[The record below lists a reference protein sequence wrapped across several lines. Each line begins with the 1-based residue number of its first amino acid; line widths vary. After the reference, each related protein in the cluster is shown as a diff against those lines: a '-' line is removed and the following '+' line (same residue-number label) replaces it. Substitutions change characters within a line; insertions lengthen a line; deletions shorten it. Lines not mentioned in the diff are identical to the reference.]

1 MTKSGITVL
10 GRATSMNVQAVL
22 WGLAELGLDW
32 ERRDFGGRFG
42 GTATPEFRA
51 MNPNG
56 LVPVMTDGAVTMF
69 ESGAILRYLAA
80 RHGAAPFWPA
90 DPVARAPVEMWAEWG
105 KVTMQGHFA
114 APIFYPLYF
123 VAAAE
128 RNVAAVEA
136 AIRTFDADL
145 AILEAQLGD
154 RPYVTGDDFTLAD
167 IMVGQTLYRYFTI
180 DIHREHRPVLSAY
193 YGRLTDRPAYQRHV
207 MVDYSSLKVAGA

>member
-1 MTKSGITVL
+1 MTTSGITLL

-22 WGLAELGLDW
+22 WALDELGLDC
-32 ERRDFGGRFG
+32 ERRDVGGRFG

-69 ESGAILRYLAA
+69 ESAAILRYLAA

-90 DPVARAPVEMWAEWG
+90 DPVARAPVDMWAEWG
-105 KVTMQGHFA
+105 KVTMQAHFTG
-114 APIFYPLYF
+114 PIFYQLYF
-123 VAAAE
+123 VTAEKRNAAAL
-128 RNVAAVEA
+128 EA

-145 AILEAQLGD
+145 AILEDRLGD
-154 RPYVTGDDFTLAD
+154 GPYVMGEAFTLAD
-167 IMVGQTLYRYFTI
+167 ITIGQSLYRYFTL
-180 DIHREHRPVLSAY
+180 DIPRAHRPVLSAY
-193 YGRLTDRPAYQRHV
+193 YERLTERPAYARRV